1 MEIGMVGLGRM
12 GANMVRR
19 LMAGGHRC
27 VVFDRSAASVDALV
41 EEGAHGTTSVEA
53 FVATLAA
60 PRLIWLM
67 VPAGVVDDSIASLMQ
82 HLAPGDIL
90 VDGGNSNFQDDIARA
105 DRLRDRGVHYIDCGV
120 SGGVWGRE
128 RGYCLMIGGD
138 ADVVRRLDPIFAT
151 LAPGEGAAPPTPNRA
166 PSSGSATAHRGY
178 LHCGTHGAG
187 HFVKMVHNAIE
198 YGMMAAFA
206 EGFNL
211 LHHAGAGRASQEHDA
226 ETTPLRNPEHY
237 QYDFDLGEIAE
248 LWRRGSVVSS
258 WLLDLSAQALGK
270 DRELAQFAGR
280 VSDSGEGR
288 WTLAAANDL
297 AVPAHV
303 LASALFT
310 RFSSRGEGDYANRM
324 LSAMRFAFGG
334 HLEKGAT

>member
-1 MEIGMVGLGRM
+1 MDIGMVGLGRM

-19 LMAGGHRC
+19 LLAGGHRC
-27 VVFDRSAASVDALV
+27 VAHDRAEEAVAAV
-41 EEGAHGTTSVEA
+41 EREGAIGA
-53 FVATLAA
+53 RTLAELVA
-60 PRLIWLM
+60 ALPTPRTVWIM
-67 VPAGVVDDSIASLMQ
+67 VPAGVVDATLDTLVPLLTA
-82 HLAPGDIL
+82 GDIV

-105 DRLRDRGVHYIDCGV
+105 PRLAAHGVHYVDAGV

-128 RGYCLMIGGD
+128 RGYCLMVGGE
-138 ADVVRRLDPIFAT
+138 AEVVRHLDPVLAT
-151 LAPGEGAAPPTPNRA
+151 LAPGAGAAPPTPGRTTTD
-166 PSSGSATAHRGY
+166 PRTADRGY
-178 LHCGTHGAG
+178 LHCGPHGAG

-206 EGFNL
+206 EGFNVL
-211 LHHAGAGRASQEHDA
+211 QHAGLGRAGQSHDA
-226 ETTPLRNPEHY
+226 ETTPLRHPEHY

-258 WLLDLSAQALGK
+258 WLLDLTAQALASDGQ
-270 DRELAQFAGR
+270 LAKFAGR

-297 AVPAHV
+297 AVPAPV
-303 LASALFT
+303 IATALFS
-310 RFSSRGEGDYANRM
+310 RFASRGEDDFANRM

-334 HLEKGAT
+334 HLEKQAP